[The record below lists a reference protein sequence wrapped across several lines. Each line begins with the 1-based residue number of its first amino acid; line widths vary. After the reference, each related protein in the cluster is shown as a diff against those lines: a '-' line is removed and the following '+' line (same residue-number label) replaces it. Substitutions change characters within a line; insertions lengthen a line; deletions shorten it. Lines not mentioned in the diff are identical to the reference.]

1 MYRKFARYDTYRR
14 GLLAWEWQVTDG
26 IGGTLLASGHRR
38 TRRAAL
44 SDAMLAA
51 AECRPW
57 TPQGQLLADLDVVV
71 ERLHAAGID
80 VSAEVDERGRV
91 CVRPLCACSD
101 VDHRR
106 VLLAFCR
113 IVGPVRWA
121 GMGTAPYAS
130 EADRG

>member
-1 MYRKFARYDTYRR
+1 MYRRFARYDVYRR

-26 IGGTLLASGHRR
+26 IGGRLLASGHRR

-71 ERLHAAGID
+71 ERLHADGID

-91 CVRPLCACSD
+91 CVHPLCPCTGRQRWQAMQ
-101 VDHRR
+101 
-106 VLLAFCR
+106 AFCLTLHEP
-113 IVGPVRWA
+113 IRWEVSA
-121 GMGTAPYAS
+121 
-130 EADRG
+130 

>member
-57 TPQGQLLADLDVVV
+57 TPQGQLLADLDQVV
-71 ERLHAAGID
+71 ERLHADGID

-91 CVRPLCACSD
+91 CVHPLCPCTGRQRWRAMQ
-101 VDHRR
+101 
-106 VLLAFCR
+106 AFCLT
-113 IVGPVRWA
+113 IHEPIRWEVSA
-121 GMGTAPYAS
+121 
-130 EADRG
+130 

>member
-1 MYRKFARYDTYRR
+1 MYRKFARYDVYRR
-14 GLLAWEWQVTDG
+14 GLLNWEWQVTDG
-26 IGGTLLASGHRR
+26 IGGLLLASGHRR

-44 SDAMLAA
+44 QGAMLATVS
-51 AECRPW
+51 CRPW

-91 CVRPLCACSD
+91 CVRPACACSD
-101 VDHRR
+101 RDHRR
-106 VLLAFCR
+106 IMREFCA

-121 GMGTAPYAS
+121 GVT
-130 EADRG
+130 R